1 MGEKAYVH
9 VADTDKNWV
18 FVTGFNMETMT
29 VNSEKLIYDGI
40 DIISSIGGALGM
52 FLGWS
57 FYQMHHDMVEV
68 VRNFLNK

>member
-1 MGEKAYVH
+1 
-9 VADTDKNWV
+9 
-18 FVTGFNMETMT
+18 METMT